1 MRTALYSGITTMIGG
16 GTGPA
21 DGTNATTCTPVRST
35 LHACCRA
42 RKIYRLTWRFSARG
56 NCSTAGPL
64 AEQIEAGAAG
74 LKLHE
79 DWGSTPAAIDC
90 CLSVAERYDVQVS
103 IHTDTLNETGCVED
117 TINAFHGRTIHT
129 YHTEGAGGGH
139 APDIIRIGVLITF
152 PAVFDQPD
160 YAVYPQHHR

>member
-1 MRTALYSGITTMIGG
+1 MIGG

-21 DGTNATTCTPVRST
+21 DGTNATTCTPGAF
-35 LHACCRA
+35 HIA
-42 RKIYRLTWRFSARG
+42 RMLQSAEILPINVAFLGKG

-117 TINAFHGRTIHT
+117 TINAFHGRTNPHLSHRGRRRRT
-129 YHTEGAGGGH
+129 RAGYY
-139 APDIIRIGVLITF
+139 PCIGVRLRS
-152 PAVFDQPD
+152 AVLDQPD
-160 YAVYPQHHR
+160 HAVYAQHHR